1 MQVVINIKAGDKMGR
16 ACSSGATR
24 DHSAALLCYAEH
36 MASVLGRAEVLEPAS
51 AVQSALWTRLPTP

>member
-1 MQVVINIKAGDKMGR
+1 MDVSLH
-16 ACSSGATR
+16 SSTEKPWRRDTR
-24 DHSAALLCYAEH
+24 QASAALEHLAPEH